1 MHISTLLSLIFF
13 PLHMAFF
20 SFLEII
26 ISRISPFIV
35 YGNLNR
41 FCILLSCD
49 YCISLNY
56 IELVH
61 SAFQVYY
68 ILLNIS
74 TISTS
79 QFSSAQSLS
88 CVRIFVTP

>member
-13 PLHMAFF
+13 PLHMT
-20 SFLEII
+20 FLEII
-26 ISRISPFIV
+26 ISRISLFIV

-41 FCILLSCD
+41 LLSCD

-61 SAFQVYY
+61 SVFQVYY

-88 CVRIFVTP
+88 LSESL